1 MKPIDPAELSAY
13 LDGELSPQRKLDVE
27 RALQADSALRE
38 ELRSLTQ
45 LDTRLRRVAAEVRP
59 VPPVQLDFETTM
71 PKRAVAIMA
80 VTVALLVAFRLI
92 PKLLDAD
99 LLGSMLAN
107 AIVFALLLAGIGVF
121 MRTEAK
127 AQSVWQ
133 RQA

>member
-1 MKPIDPAELSAY
+1 MKPIDPAEVSAY
-13 LDGELSPQRKLDVE
+13 LDGELNPERKLDVE

-38 ELRSLTQ
+38 ELHSLTQ
-45 LDTRLRRVAAEVRP
+45 LDTRLRRVAAEVHP
-59 VPPVQLDFETTM
+59 APPVQLDFETTM
-71 PKRAVAIMA
+71 PKRAVVIMA
-80 VTVALLVAFRLI
+80 VIVALLVAFRLI